1 MPGGEERIVRFPR
14 RLAVL
19 VATGATVSALALGAA
34 PAANASSSASGTKP
48 LAAVLLADKNGFD
61 HNPYDYDIVTAA
73 VLAVLAAK
81 PSSPV
86 KVLTD
91 GTVPLTAF
99 LPNDRAFKLLVHQL
113 TGQWVASEKALFA
126 VVASLGIDTV
136 EQVLLYHVVPGA
148 TITAADA
155 VKANGAVLTTA
166 QGGTL
171 TVHVHQWKTGPSVR
185 IFDTTPGNWDP
196 RVVKYDINA
205 GNLQIAHGINR
216 VLLPGSSS

>member
-1 MPGGEERIVRFPR
+1 M
-14 RLAVL
+14 
-19 VATGATVSALALGAA
+19 VSALALGAA
-34 PAANASSSASGTKP
+34 PAANASSPSGTRP

-61 HNPYDYDIVTAA
+61 NNPYDYDIVTAA
-73 VLAVLAAK
+73 VLAVLKAK

-91 GTVPLTAF
+91 GTVALTAF

-113 TGQWVASEKALFA
+113 TGKWVASEKDVFA

-136 EQVLLYHVVPGA
+136 EQILLYHVVLGA

-166 QGGTL
+166 EGSTV
-171 TVHVHQWKTGPSVR
+171 TVHVYQWRTGPSVR

-196 RVVKYDINA
+196 RVVRYDINA
-205 GNLQIAHGINR
+205 SNRQIAHGINR
-216 VLLPGSSS
+216 VLLPGPSS

>member
-1 MPGGEERIVRFPR
+1 MKLPR
-14 RLAVL
+14 RLAAL
-19 VATGATVSALALGAA
+19 VAAGATLTAIGVGAA
-34 PAANASSSASGTKP
+34 PAANASSAPTGTTS

-73 VLAVLAAK
+73 VLAVLKAK

-99 LPNDRAFKLLVHQL
+99 LPNDRAFRLLVHQL
-113 TGQWVASEKALFA
+113 AGKWVADEKDVFA
-126 VVASLGIDTV
+126 AVAGLGIDTV
-136 EQVLLYHVVPGA
+136 EQVLLYHVVVGA

-171 TVHVHQWKTGPSVR
+171 TVHVYHWRTGPSVR
-185 IFDTTPGNWDP
+185 IFDTSPGNWDP
-196 RVVKYDINA
+196 RVVRYDINA

-216 VLLPGSSS
+216 VLLPGPAS

>member
-1 MPGGEERIVRFPR
+1 M
-14 RLAVL
+14 
-19 VATGATVSALALGAA
+19 VSALALGAA
-34 PAANASSSASGTKP
+34 PAANASSPSGTRP

-61 HNPYDYDIVTAA
+61 NNPYDYDIVTAA
-73 VLAVLAAK
+73 VLAVLNAK

-91 GTVPLTAF
+91 GTVALTAF

-113 TGQWVASEKALFA
+113 TGKWVASEKDVFA

-136 EQVLLYHVVPGA
+136 EQILLYHVVLGA

-155 VKANGAVLTTA
+155 VKANGAVLATA
-166 QGGTL
+166 QGSTV
-171 TVHVHQWKTGPSVR
+171 TVHVYQWRTGPSVR

-196 RVVKYDINA
+196 RVVRYDINA

-216 VLLPGSSS
+216 VLLPGPPS

>member
-1 MPGGEERIVRFPR
+1 
-14 RLAVL
+14 
-19 VATGATVSALALGAA
+19 VAAAATVTAISVGSA
-34 PAANASSSASGTKP
+34 PAANASTAASGTKP

-61 HNPYDYDIVTAA
+61 NNPYDYDIVTAA
-73 VLAVLAAK
+73 VLAVLKAK

-91 GTVPLTAF
+91 GSVPLTAF

-113 TGQWVASEKALFA
+113 TGTWVPSEQGVFD
-126 VVASLGIDTV
+126 VVASLGVDTI
-136 EQVLLYHVVPGA
+136 EQILLYHVIVGS

-171 TVHVHQWKTGPSVR
+171 TVHVYQWRTGPTVR

-196 RVVKYDINA
+196 RVVRYDINA

-216 VLLPGSSS
+216 VLLPG

>member
-1 MPGGEERIVRFPR
+1 VKLPR
-14 RLAVL
+14 RLAAL
-19 VATGATVSALALGAA
+19 VAAGATLTAIGVGAA
-34 PAANASSSASGTKP
+34 PAAQASTSATGTKP

-73 VLAVLAAK
+73 VLAVLKAK
-81 PSSPV
+81 PTSPV

-91 GTVPLTAF
+91 GTVAVTAF

-113 TGQWVASEKALFA
+113 TGTWVADEKDVFEA
-126 VVASLGIDTV
+126 VAGLGIDMV
-136 EQVLLYHVVPGA
+136 EQVLLYHVVVGA

-155 VKANGAVLTTA
+155 VRANGAVLTTA

-171 TVHVHQWKTGPSVR
+171 TVHVYHWRTGPRVR
-185 IFDTTPGNWDP
+185 IFDTTSGNWDP
-196 RVVKYDINA
+196 RVVRYDINA

-216 VLLPGSSS
+216 VLLPGSAT